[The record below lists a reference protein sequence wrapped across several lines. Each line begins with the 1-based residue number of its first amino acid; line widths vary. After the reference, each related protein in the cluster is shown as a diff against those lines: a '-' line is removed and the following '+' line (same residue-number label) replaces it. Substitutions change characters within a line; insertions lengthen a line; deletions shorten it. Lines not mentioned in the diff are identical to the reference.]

1 MSDDQLAATTLTLDA
16 FDDAL
21 PDDTL
26 SRANVSRA
34 VVAGC
39 RRTLLTDRRASL
51 DALRDG
57 FTLGGKLDLGLQLAQ
72 HRNADL
78 ALLLQGKAVISAQE
92 MLDCFEW
99 GEPPAECAAAVGYL
113 RAAIAEGEAH
123 LDVRRRRLLLR
134 FCTGLNALPVNG
146 LSRKVSFNFLA
157 STTSTIGASGASGDK
172 PGVPL
177 PEPHTCTHE
186 LDLPA
191 YSSRAELLEKLLVA
205 LDSFEADPSFGQE

>member
-1 MSDDQLAATTLTLDA
+1 M
-16 FDDAL
+16 
-21 PDDTL
+21 
-26 SRANVSRA
+26 SRA

-39 RRTLLTDRRASL
+39 RRKLLTDRRASL
-51 DALRDG
+51 DALREG

-78 ALLLQGKAVISAQE
+78 ALLLQGKATISTQE
-92 MLDCFEW
+92 TLDCFEW
-99 GEPPAECAAAVGYL
+99 GEPPAECAAAVEHL
-113 RAAIAEGEAH
+113 RAAIAEGDAH

-146 LSRKVSFNFLA
+146 LSRKVSFNFLN
-157 STTSTIGASGASGDK
+157 K

-191 YSSRAELLEKLLVA
+191 FSSRAELLEKLLVA

>member
-1 MSDDQLAATTLTLDA
+1 
-16 FDDAL
+16 
-21 PDDTL
+21 
-26 SRANVSRA
+26 
-34 VVAGC
+34 
-39 RRTLLTDRRASL
+39 
-51 DALRDG
+51 
-57 FTLGGKLDLGLQLAQ
+57 
-72 HRNADL
+72 
-78 ALLLQGKAVISAQE
+78 

-146 LSRKVSFNFLA
+146 LSRKVSFNFL
-157 STTSTIGASGASGDK
+157 DK